1 MPEAAQP
8 DEVPRRAREAAAQ
21 VDGARVD
28 GAQADAV
35 RVLYVDD
42 DPGLGRLVQR
52 QLGRLGYVVETAT
65 SGTDGLARLAQGGI
79 HVVAL
84 DHYMPGQDGLETLA
98 AIRALPDPPPV
109 VYVTGTQESRIAV
122 AALKAGATDYVVKEI
137 QGDFI
142 ELLRSAIA
150 AALDAVKMRK
160 AHEAAEAEI
169 RAARDRFEAL
179 AAERALLLREMNHR
193 VGNSL
198 QIIVSLLHV
207 QAGATENVE
216 VQEALNAARGRVAA
230 VAQVHRRLYTSDQV
244 TTVAADQYLSALLDD
259 LQVSAKHAEFGVTL
273 SIEADP
279 IEIDPDR
286 AVAIGVIVT
295 ELVINASKYAYPGGS
310 GPVRVELRC
319 AGDQILLAVEDDGA
333 GISPDLAAQSNGL
346 GNRIVRAMSNKLGA
360 DLTFEPRTRGA
371 RVSLRFTRAQPAIGS
386 F

>member
-1 MPEAAQP
+1 MPHAAQP
-8 DEVPRRAREAAAQ
+8 DEIAQ
-21 VDGARVD
+21 PEH
-28 GAQADAV
+28 ADAAGGPGV
-35 RVLYVDD
+35 RVLYIDD

-52 QLGRLGYVVETAT
+52 QLNRLGFVVETAT
-65 SGTDGLARLAQGGI
+65 SGTEGLARLARGDI
-79 HVVAL
+79 DVVAL

-98 AIRALPDPPPV
+98 AMRALPDPPPV

-122 AALKAGATDYVVKEI
+122 AALKAGAADYVIKEV

-142 ELLRSAIA
+142 ELLRSALA

-207 QAGATENVE
+207 QASATDNAE
-216 VQEALNAARGRVAA
+216 VQDALNAARGRVAA

-244 TTVAADQYLSALLDD
+244 TSVAADQYLSSLLED
-259 LQVSAKHAEFGVTL
+259 LQISARHGEFGVTL

-279 IEIDPDR
+279 LEIDPDR
-286 AVAIGVIVT
+286 AVAVGVIVT

-319 AGDQILLAVEDDGA
+319 LGEQILLAVEDDGT
-333 GISPDLAAQSNGL
+333 GIAPGDAAKSSGL

-360 DLTFEPRTRGA
+360 ELAFEPRTQGT
-371 RVSLRFTRAQPAIGS
+371 RVALRFPLAPSTSTG